1 MKKRGF
7 TLVELLVVIA
17 IIGLLASIVLV
28 SVNAARNKAK
38 DVAIKAALVE
48 LRIAAELEYDVD
60 DDYNDVCA
68 ETGPGAGDSTLTQT
82 AGTIWKRIS
91 DSINGNGGEDF
102 CNEDDDPATE
112 YVVWSGLPTG
122 NWWCVDSVGQSKQLT
137 SDPEGGGG
145 GGITVCP

>member
-28 SVNAARNKAK
+28 SVNAARKKAK
-38 DVAIKAALVE
+38 ATAMKAALAE

-60 DDYNDVCA
+60 DNYNDVCA
-68 ETGPGAGDSTLTQT
+68 ENGGVGGNSTLTQT

-91 DSINGNGGEDF
+91 DSIDDNGGAAF
-102 CNEDDDPATE
+102 CNEGGTVANSIS
-112 YVVWSGLPTG
+112 YAVWSGLPTG
-122 NWWCVDSVGQSKQLT
+122 NWWCVDSVGQSKQLASQPGADT
-137 SDPEGGGG
+137 TE
-145 GGITVCP
+145 CP

>member
-28 SVNAARNKAK
+28 SVNAARKKAK

-60 DDYNDVCA
+60 DDYNDVCI

-82 AGTIWKRIS
+82 AGTIWDRID
-91 DSINGNGGEDF
+91 DSITNNDGAAF
-102 CNEDDDPATE
+102 CNENAATATE
-112 YVVWSGLPTG
+112 YAVWSALPTG
-122 NWWCVDSVGQSKQLT
+122 NWWCVDSVGQSKLLT
-137 SDPEGGGG
+137 SDPGGGGG